1 MSTTPEPTP
10 YGVPSAADVPVDA
23 PVEEVAATS
32 PAGTDPLGTDLP
44 ESGVPTTGTPTP
56 GTATAG
62 TTTPGSTTSH
72 EPDLRPL
79 YAVAG
84 LTEVLVGAV
93 RTTVTETQH
102 WASARIAELRFRQ
115 AELEKQAAE
124 LRERADVLPEQVKTL
139 PDATRSRVSGL
150 QQQASSTY
158 ADLAGR
164 GQRLVQGVAGRV
176 DPVFD
181 RVQERVDAARRVV
194 TGRVG
199 GAPATTGTSTSTP
212 AASGAAATAAA
223 TAAGTASVTGD
234 VPESDPVTTPV
245 GVPVE
250 EVTAEEV
257 LLTEGAAEATPDED
271 LVERA
276 TEPGVDDGPAS
287 SR

>member
-23 PVEEVAATS
+23 PVEGVAATQ
-32 PAGTDPLGTDLP
+32 PLTTDPRATDPLGTDLP
-44 ESGVPTTGTPTP
+44 EAGAPVGDVPPAGAPTSETPSEK
-56 GTATAG
+56 TAR
-62 TTTPGSTTSH
+62 

-93 RTTVTETQH
+93 RTTVTGTQH
-102 WASARIAELRFRQ
+102 WASARLAELRFRQ

-139 PDATRSRVSGL
+139 PDVTRSRVGEL
-150 QQQASSTY
+150 QQQATSTY

-199 GAPATTGTSTSTP
+199 GAPASAATTPETVVP
-212 AASGAAATAAA
+212 AAAAA
-223 TAAGTASVTGD
+223 GVDPGDVTGD
-234 VPESDPVTTPV
+234 VPETDPLATPL

-257 LLTEGAAEATPDED
+257 LLTEGAANATPDEG
-271 LVERA
+271 LVERV
-276 TEPGVDDGPAS
+276 TDDGIDGPATA
-287 SR
+287 R

>member
-32 PAGTDPLGTDLP
+32 PTGTDPLGTDLP
-44 ESGVPTTGTPTP
+44 ESGVPTTGTPTA
-56 GTATAG
+56 GTATPG
-62 TTTPGSTTSH
+62 STTPGTTTSH

-199 GAPATTGTSTSTP
+199 GAAATTSTP
-212 AASGAAATAAA
+212 AAPGAAATAAA

-234 VPESDPVTTPV
+234 VPESDPVSTPV

-271 LVERA
+271 LVEGA